1 VRIVADDRRQ
11 PMTQRRGHET
21 KYCPLVAVYVGPVAE
36 DVDIDG
42 LLDGLEGQA
51 RTERAELVDWLLGQ
65 GFSVEQIRGAVSPM
79 LMPAGRIVGDDGRYV
94 SARKIC
100 DETGID
106 LELLQAI
113 QRALGM
119 PRADDPDAAI
129 LLRADS
135 EAAAR
140 AKVFIDMGLSRE
152 QVIAVTRVLG
162 HGLEQT
168 AEAMRQVVL
177 EAVIQPGATE
187 LQLAQAYE
195 GLVQRVSP
203 LLGPLCEDV
212 LRVQL
217 RHTLET
223 EAVSV
228 AERAAGTV
236 PGARNV
242 TVAFADLVGFTRLG
256 EAVPPEELENLASR
270 LSDLAYDVVSPPV
283 RFIKTIGDAVMLV
296 STDPVALLR
305 TALELLAATEK
316 YAKYAKYAKYG
327 DFPQLR
333 IGLASGCAVSRAG
346 DWFGSPV
353 NVASRVTGVARPGTV
368 LVSESVREAIGSAD
382 GFSWS
387 FAGGRHLKG
396 VKGEVKVFRARRADE
411 V

>member
-1 VRIVADDRRQ
+1 MRTGADDRRQ
-11 PMTQRRGHET
+11 PVYRRGHET

-36 DVDIDG
+36 DLDIDG

-51 RTERAELVDWLLGQ
+51 RTERAELVDWLIGQ
-65 GFSVEQIRGAVSPM
+65 GFTVEQIRGAVSPM
-79 LMPAGRIVGDDGRYV
+79 LLPAGRIVGDDGRYV
-94 SARKIC
+94 SAHKIC

-162 HGLEQT
+162 RGLEQT

-195 GLVQRVSP
+195 GLVQQVSP

-212 LRVQL
+212 LRAQL

-223 EAVSV
+223 EAMSV

-305 TALELLAATEK
+305 TVLELLAAAEK
-316 YAKYAKYAKYG
+316 YD

-353 NVASRVTGVARPGTV
+353 NVASRVTGVAYPGSV
-368 LVSESVREAIGSAD
+368 LVSESAREAIGSAD

-411 V
+411 DADED